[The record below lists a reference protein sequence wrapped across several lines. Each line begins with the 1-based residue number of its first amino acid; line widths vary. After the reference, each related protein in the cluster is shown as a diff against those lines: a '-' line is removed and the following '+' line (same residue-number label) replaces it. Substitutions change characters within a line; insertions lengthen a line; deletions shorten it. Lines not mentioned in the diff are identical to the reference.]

1 LRGRQ
6 RNQRQRVNQ
15 VPDPLRDE
23 QPSLVLG
30 VQAYHELWEGVQVRS
45 VHQNLQ
51 KFLVQTTREER
62 SIRPLRRG
70 QVGYVEDENEDVDR
84 ELDDFGK
91 GDGVSLEAW

>member
-1 LRGRQ
+1 
-6 RNQRQRVNQ
+6 VNQ

-30 VQAYHELWEGVQVRS
+30 VQAYHELWEGVQVRN

-51 KFLVQTTREER
+51 KFLVQTTREEW

-70 QVGYVEDENEDVDR
+70 RVGYVEDENEVVDR
-84 ELDDFGK
+84 ELDDFGI
-91 GDGVSLEAW
+91 GDGVFLEAW